1 MSKRFDIQALRALAV
16 IAVLVF
22 HSGYLLNAG
31 YLGVDV
37 FFVVSG
43 FVVTQLI
50 LRRIQAEGKLDLSE
64 FWKKRVRRLFPGL
77 ALMVVVLTP
86 VSLLVFP
93 RLEEASAG
101 LITAAA
107 GVFSTANI
115 AAALLEFDYFAA
127 PSKENFM
134 LHLWSLSVEEQFYVL
149 WPLAFVALWGSL
161 KIKKFAIVV
170 ALIALTSVLVWI
182 IGSTELLGLLDR
194 GQAFFGFFSPI
205 SRAWEF
211 LAGALVALLPEA
223 NSRTH
228 WSNPMSKVGWAVVL
242 AILIFAPSEP
252 PALNLAVLILVLG
265 VCAILRWGSTSD
277 IESILR
283 GPRLRWIQFI
293 GDRSYSLYLWHWP
306 LAVFGSILLPER
318 EFAALLGILISVPL
332 SFLAFA
338 LVEQPFRFRN
348 GIGRHKLKTAVPVLL
363 LSTAVTLGFTALS
376 FERVEQTVS
385 EDALPGG
392 LNEEEFFA
400 EMDRISV
407 ECSFAFSC
415 FQTVAE
421 EEVDILILGNSHGAH
436 LTVGLAQAFPS
447 KNIVWVRDSSV
458 INGNVTIPEILD
470 EIPDPVSVIISE
482 YLSAP
487 GSEGRA
493 VDWEFAFALLTEAGA
508 EVVVTNGSPTLD
520 VPAYKCKFGLAW
532 NPRQHRCSFA
542 ADSNNLRQA
551 IYSARL
557 EAAVAGFAGVQ
568 VADIY
573 SEFCDG
579 KYCTIGDSSGIFF
592 RDLNHFTP
600 LGSSMAAEAIKARLQ
615 N

>member
-1 MSKRFDIQALRALAV
+1 VRIDGVSKRFDIQALRALAV
-16 IAVLVF
+16 IAVLAF
-22 HSGYLLNAG
+22 HSGFLLNAG

-93 RLEEASAG
+93 RLQEASAG

-149 WPLAFVALWGSL
+149 WPLAFVALWGGL

-265 VCAILRWGSTSD
+265 VCAILRWDRPQTSKAFSAGQGSDGFSSLAT
-277 IESILR
+277 
-283 GPRLRWIQFI
+283 GHTPYTYGI
-293 GDRSYSLYLWHWP
+293 GHWLYL
-306 LAVFGSILLPER
+306 
-318 EFAALLGILISVPL
+318 
-332 SFLAFA
+332 
-338 LVEQPFRFRN
+338 
-348 GIGRHKLKTAVPVLL
+348 
-363 LSTAVTLGFTALS
+363 
-376 FERVEQTVS
+376 
-385 EDALPGG
+385 D
-392 LNEEEFFA
+392 
-400 EMDRISV
+400 
-407 ECSFAFSC
+407 
-415 FQTVAE
+415 
-421 EEVDILILGNSHGAH
+421 
-436 LTVGLAQAFPS
+436 PS
-447 KNIVWVRDSSV
+447 SSR
-458 INGNVTIPEILD
+458 
-470 EIPDPVSVIISE
+470 SASSRRSWE
-482 YLSAP
+482 YLSVFP
-487 GSEGRA
+487 SRS
-493 VDWEFAFALLTEAGA
+493 WRSL
-508 EVVVTNGSPTLD
+508 
-520 VPAYKCKFGLAW
+520 
-532 NPRQHRCSFA
+532 
-542 ADSNNLRQA
+542 
-551 IYSARL
+551 
-557 EAAVAGFAGVQ
+557 
-568 VADIY
+568 
-573 SEFCDG
+573 
-579 KYCTIGDSSGIFF
+579 
-592 RDLNHFTP
+592 
-600 LGSSMAAEAIKARLQ
+600 
-615 N
+615 